1 MDLIPVFCKK
11 DLNPESWMELGFF
24 LTEGGR
30 STWKVDSKLSETE
43 IKQLLETNDLPV
55 KKIHKHSNACIV
67 EIDIGK
73 LQLDLFYTWDEINP
87 EVSDLDVW
95 KIIKVP
101 QILWS
106 CSVFRNEFWKSM
118 GFLEKQQDFSCSFSL
133 LFEQLWLEEAPPLLR

>member
-1 MDLIPVFCKK
+1 MDLIPIFCKK
-11 DLNPESWMELGFF
+11 DSNQETWMELGFF

-30 STWKVDSKLSETE
+30 SMWKVDSKLSETE

-55 KKIHKHSNACIV
+55 KKIHKHSTTWIV
-67 EIDIGK
+67 EIDIVN
-73 LQLDLFYTWDEINP
+73 LQLEMFYIWDEINP
-87 EVSDLDVW
+87 EISDLDVW

-118 GFLEKQQDFSCSFSL
+118 GVLEKKQEFFDF
-133 LFEQLWLEEAPPLLR
+133 

>member
-11 DLNPESWMELGFF
+11 DSHQESWMELGFF

-30 STWKVDSKLSETE
+30 SMWKVDSKLSETE

-55 KKIHKHSNACIV
+55 KKIHKHSTTWIV
-67 EIDIGK
+67 EIDIVN
-73 LQLDLFYTWDEINP
+73 LQLELFYTWDEINP
-87 EVSDLDVW
+87 EISDLDVW
-95 KIIKVP
+95 KIIKDP

-118 GFLEKQQDFSCSFSL
+118 GFLEKKQEFFDF
-133 LFEQLWLEEAPPLLR
+133 